1 MNQFLF
7 TDTTY
12 FCIGTTEINN
22 SSENLK
28 IYPNPSQGKIYLNHQ
43 KFPNNRIILAEIFNA
58 LGQVV
63 FSKEINNNTIDLSKL
78 KDGIYYIKLNF
89 DSNNITKKIILNKSE

>member
-12 FCIGTTEINN
+12 FCIGTTEINT
-22 SSENLK
+22 STENLK

-43 KFPNNRIILAEIFNA
+43 NFPNNRIILAEIFNA
-58 LGQVV
+58 LGQLV

-89 DSNNITKKIILNKSE
+89 KSNKITKKIIINK